1 MADGGARER
10 CRAPRAPSR
19 PKSIRQELRSIPT
32 RPEQRNISAQ
42 EIKDTYQFGIN
53 KEAYQFEEEQR
64 ISTRPGQRSISIQ
77 DQQRSI
83 PNCDNQFRY
92 KQGRIREEQR
102 NILIR
107 EKQRSIPTRN
117 DQKGIPNAL
126 FSPKNLKYQIQKH
139 HYHTLPHSL
148 KKHLKIQN
156 PNYHNFFSPNTHR
169 PLPPM
174 PRPASHPAAGPRRV
188 PLLSFC
194 LAIHARSR
202 LARRAAASRCT
213 RRGRPLPEGCWS
225 TTFPPSCPST
235 LSQAGPRFPSG
246 TCSHH
251 ISPKCYTLALSDSQ

>member
-64 ISTRPGQRSISIQ
+64 ISTRPERSISIQ

-148 KKHLKIQN
+148 KK
-156 PNYHNFFSPNTHR
+156 T
-169 PLPPM
+169 
-174 PRPASHPAAGPRRV
+174 
-188 PLLSFC
+188 
-194 LAIHARSR
+194 
-202 LARRAAASRCT
+202 
-213 RRGRPLPEGCWS
+213 
-225 TTFPPSCPST
+225 
-235 LSQAGPRFPSG
+235 
-246 TCSHH
+246 
-251 ISPKCYTLALSDSQ
+251 